1 MRWFNTRDI
10 IHFYNLFIPGSYHIR
25 AECTILNK
33 YRNTKTVKHSSDWN
47 ESCKMGNRLVMVFKA
62 SIPCR
67 IQWKWKV
74 YRHSLEKIW
83 FNKKI
88 YNKIKQRSS
97 TKQFLKSSELYKKYT
112 KIPAAGEK
120 FLSRQEENRYFTWP
134 PIWYF
139 LEAIMFVWTCFTLA
153 AVLDTQPLFSTF
165 VLADTVLNIMTSEM
179 CDCFPLF
186 LLLIDSISL

>member
-1 MRWFNTRDI
+1 MPWFNTRDI

-33 YRNTKTVKHSSDWN
+33 YCNTKTVKHSSDWN
-47 ESCKMGNRLVMVFKA
+47 ESCKMGKKTCYGFKA

-83 FNKKI
+83 FHKKI

-97 TKQFLKSSELYKKYT
+97 TKQFLKSSELYKKYM
-112 KIPAAGEK
+112 KIPAEGEK
-120 FLSRQEENRYFTWP
+120 FLSRPNETDISPDHQYDTFWKLSCLYEHVLLWLPYLTLSHC
-134 PIWYF
+134 F
-139 LEAIMFVWTCFTLA
+139 LHLSWQTLY
-153 AVLDTQPLFSTF
+153 
-165 VLADTVLNIMTSEM
+165 
-179 CDCFPLF
+179 
-186 LLLIDSISL
+186 